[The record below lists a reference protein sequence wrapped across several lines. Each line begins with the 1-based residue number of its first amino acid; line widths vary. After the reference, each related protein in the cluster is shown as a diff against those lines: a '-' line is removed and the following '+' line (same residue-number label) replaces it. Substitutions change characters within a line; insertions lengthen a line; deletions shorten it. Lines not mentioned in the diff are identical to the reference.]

1 MALYA
6 QALSYAIPVFVLSI
20 IAEAIAARMM
30 GVQIN
35 RGMDVIASLSSG
47 VTNILK
53 SLLGLSV
60 VIVSYGW
67 MEERIGYFEIP
78 STIATYIVAFIC
90 MDFAGYW
97 SHRFNHMVNLFWNR
111 HVVHHSSEEFNLSC
125 ALRQEMSAF
134 VGIYFFLYIPMA
146 LLGVP
151 PKVVAVIAPIQLFAQ
166 FWYHTRLI
174 GRMGFLEYILVTPSH
189 HRVHHAINEIYLDR
203 NLSQIFII
211 WDKLFGTFQEEL
223 EDEPPIYGTLT
234 PANSWNP
241 VIINFSHAWR
251 LAEDAWHAGS
261 WWDKVRIWFMPLGW
275 RPPDV
280 IEKYPRQRP
289 VIYGR
294 SKYEPD
300 ASGSLRFWAW
310 LQFVVCMLMLYH
322 MVTGFGHHTAA
333 DIAWYSAFLFSTICS
348 YTLLMD
354 LNLLAVP
361 VEVIRLGIG
370 AAILVQ
376 TGGWYG
382 LEDWLPGGIW
392 FVMGYLSL
400 SLIMSGYFSFL
411 ERRTQ
416 QHGMQAR

>member
-1 MALYA
+1 MVLYA
-6 QALSYAIPVFVLSI
+6 QALSYAIPAFVFLIVL
-20 IAEAIAARMM
+20 EAVAARIM
-30 GVQIN
+30 GVHIN

-60 VIVSYGW
+60 AIVSYRW

-78 STIATYIVAFIC
+78 STFGMYVAAFIC

-134 VGIYFFLYIPMA
+134 VGIYFFLYVPMA
-146 LLGVP
+146 FLGVP
-151 PKVVAVIAPIQLFAQ
+151 PEIVAVIAPVQLFAQ

-174 GRMGFLEYILVTPSH
+174 GRMGFLEHILVTPSH
-189 HRVHHAINEIYLDR
+189 HRVHHAINEIYLDK

-223 EDEPPIYGTLT
+223 EEEPPIYGTLT

-251 LAEDAWHAGS
+251 LAQDAWHAGS
-261 WWDKVRIWFMPLGW
+261 WWDKIRIWFMPLGW
-275 RPPDV
+275 RPADV
-280 IEKYPRQRP
+280 VERYPRQRP
-289 VIYGR
+289 EIYGR
-294 SKYEPD
+294 TKYEPD
-300 ASGSLRFWAW
+300 ASGALRMWAW
-310 LQFVVCMLMLYH
+310 VQFALCMLSLYH
-322 MVTGFGHHTAA
+322 MVVGLGHYTLTNV
-333 DIAWYSAFLFSTICS
+333 AWYSAFLFATICS

-354 LNLLAVP
+354 RRPLAVP
-361 VEVIRLGIG
+361 VE
-370 AAILVQ
+370 AARMAIAAVVMMR
-376 TGGWYG
+376 TGGWFG
-382 LEDWLPGGIW
+382 LEHWLPGGIW
-392 FVMGYLSL
+392 FVMGYLSV
-400 SLIMSGYFSFL
+400 SLGSSVYFTFL
-411 ERRTQ
+411 ERRPQPT
-416 QHGMQAR
+416 A